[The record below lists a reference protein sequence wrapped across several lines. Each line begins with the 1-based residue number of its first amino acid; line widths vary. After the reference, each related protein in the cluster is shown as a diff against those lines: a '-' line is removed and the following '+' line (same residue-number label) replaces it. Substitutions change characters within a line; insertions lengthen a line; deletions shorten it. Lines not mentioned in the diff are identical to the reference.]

1 MSFSNRL
8 YPKKIP
14 YDHRQPANDEVFVGR
29 NQIVD
34 QILDGL
40 RFGHSYGLVGEAGM
54 GKTSI
59 LFALKRRIVY
69 GLFKETMPVA
79 YISLD
84 ERYLRHT
91 RGIVEA
97 IVSGFIDALATQC
110 GLVVA
115 SPERDRLVK
124 EARQGRLEELLR
136 TLSDWYYKQRHH
148 SCRLVVLLDD
158 LHRGLGYDALGETVS
173 MLRPLVS
180 SSDMA
185 INISLVLSGEL
196 PLEQEFR
203 KDVSS
208 LRALLSDTRV
218 LTPLLPND
226 VDTLVELAK
235 VDGWSVEAGSEE
247 AAFTFTNGYPFKLHY
262 YLFNALSRYQRI
274 SQSVLQQIHADP
286 HTKNYLDTVLKLIPS
301 QSKQGKAIHL
311 FYSYADSDQSWLER
325 FEKHFSYLR
334 RERYIQDWHAGNL
347 EGGDEPEEQ
356 ISKHLRRADII
367 LLLISPDYMSSDDLA
382 CQAQVAMKR
391 HQANDAVV
399 IPILLRP
406 IANWKKDLYGTLQAL
421 PRDGRWISGHAD
433 SDQLLTEIAEE
444 ISTIVARLRE

>member
-247 AAFTFTNGYPFKLHY
+247 AAFTFTNGI
-262 YLFNALSRYQRI
+262 I
-274 SQSVLQQIHADP
+274 SIF
-286 HTKNYLDTVLKLIPS
+286 
-301 QSKQGKAIHL
+301 QGSISGGRRKR
-311 FYSYADSDQSWLER
+311 LER

-334 RERYIQDWHAGNL
+334 RERYIQDWHAGKL

-433 SDQLLTEIAEE
+433 SDQLLAEIAEE